1 MLLNKLKD
9 VALSVAPVVGI
20 VLILQLI
27 LFLVPSGTPVEW
39 DSFFRFLIGSVV
51 LIAGLTILLF
61 GLELSINKV
70 GEESGLAL
78 IKTRNL
84 GIILTVAGLL
94 GFFVAVAEPDLLILA
109 MQINEFSQGMLNT
122 YLIIIS
128 IAFGV
133 GLMMI
138 LSFLRIIFKWKIRP
152 ILFTLYGI
160 IFLLTIIIGIRS
172 GGTLFPIVFDSSAS
186 VTGAVA
192 VPFILAL
199 GIGVSRADKNA
210 KEEDSFGMVG
220 ITSAGTIIGAS
231 VYLLFKSHLKFPEV
245 TIASDSLDGVFKPFI
260 FELPTYLWQAALA
273 LVPFIILYLIINATI
288 LKDNKRDIGSKLVG
302 FLYVFIG
309 LLLFLLSANVGYIG
323 IARELGQNMA
333 QLGIVPV
340 AITGFFIGA
349 LVILAESSVHV
360 LTDQIY
366 NVTSGSLK
374 KTPVLIALSIGV
386 GVSILIMVFRTYFEW
401 LTLPMLILPLY
412 AAALIMSIFTPNLF
426 VGLSFDSGATSSGPM
441 AATFILGFVQGVAVY
456 FGGTTATLGDVFG
469 AMAAVT
475 VVPIL
480 AIQILGIIYNI
491 KLKRG
496 AKKNG

>member
-20 VLILQLI
+20 VLVLQLI
-27 LFLVPSGTPVEW
+27 LSVVPGGTPVAIE
-39 DSFFRFLIGSVV
+39 SLVRFLIGSVI
-51 LIAGLTILLF
+51 LITGLTILLF

-160 IFLLTIIIGIRS
+160 IFLLTIILEIRS
-172 GGTLFPIVFDSSAS
+172 GGTLFPIAFDSSAS

-210 KEEDSFGMVG
+210 KEEDSFEW
-220 ITSAGTIIGAS
+220 SES
-231 VYLLFKSHLKFPEV
+231 
-245 TIASDSLDGVFKPFI
+245 
-260 FELPTYLWQAALA
+260 
-273 LVPFIILYLIINATI
+273 
-288 LKDNKRDIGSKLVG
+288 
-302 FLYVFIG
+302 
-309 LLLFLLSANVGYIG
+309 LLLVLSLVLLYIYYL
-323 IARELGQNMA
+323 R
-333 QLGIVPV
+333 
-340 AITGFFIGA
+340 
-349 LVILAESSVHV
+349 VI
-360 LTDQIY
+360 
-366 NVTSGSLK
+366 
-374 KTPVLIALSIGV
+374 
-386 GVSILIMVFRTYFEW
+386 
-401 LTLPMLILPLY
+401 
-412 AAALIMSIFTPNLF
+412 
-426 VGLSFDSGATSSGPM
+426 
-441 AATFILGFVQGVAVY
+441 
-456 FGGTTATLGDVFG
+456 
-469 AMAAVT
+469 
-475 VVPIL
+475 
-480 AIQILGIIYNI
+480 
-491 KLKRG
+491 
-496 AKKNG
+496 